1 MNTENKLDQL
11 RRDIRE
17 GLESGDPT
25 PWNMDEFLQEA
36 RRRHVVLKNMT
47 AKSPERDLPVPSEF
61 QP

>member
-1 MNTENKLDQL
+1 MAINQEKKLELL

-36 RRRHVVLKNMT
+36 RRRRVALKREE
-47 AKSPERDLPVPSEF
+47 PEA
-61 QP
+61 